1 MAGMTNRGKKVMLNA
16 YFTADT
22 TDEPTAFKMALVTSA
37 TAPTQ
42 DTNVLTDLTEIT
54 AGNGYT
60 AGGLA
65 IARSAVGFDV
75 ITEEDTSDYGAAQM
89 ADIVWTAT
97 GGPIPS
103 AGGGARYAVLLD
115 DAATPNI
122 LAYFDLTT
130 DRTVS
135 DTQTLTLADF
145 DVRLT
150 QT

>member
-16 YFTADT
+16 YFTADA
-22 TDEPTAFKMALVTSA
+22 TDEPAGFKMALATSA
-37 TAPTQ
+37 IAPTQ
-42 DTNVLTDLTEIT
+42 DTNVLTDVTEIA

-60 AGGLA
+60 AGGIA

-75 ITEEDTSDYGAAQM
+75 LTEEDTADYGAAQM

-97 GGPIPS
+97 GGSIPS
-103 AGGGARYAVLLD
+103 SGGGARYALLLD
-115 DAATPNI
+115 DAVTPNVI
-122 LAYFDLTT
+122 AYFDLST
-130 DRTVS
+130 DRTIS
-135 DTQTLTLADF
+135 DTQTLTFADF